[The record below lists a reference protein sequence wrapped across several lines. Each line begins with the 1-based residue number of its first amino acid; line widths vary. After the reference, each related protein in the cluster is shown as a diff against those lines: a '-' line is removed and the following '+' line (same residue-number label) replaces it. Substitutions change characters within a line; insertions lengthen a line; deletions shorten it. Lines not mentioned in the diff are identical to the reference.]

1 MDGDDKLLND
11 DEVVQHPD
19 FLQSI
24 HPLILPLP
32 TQCFSLPSIHC
43 IFYGPFIRS
52 FIVHLLEG
60 VPHWIFTFIIYLIL
74 CHISTECN
82 VFQDEDD
89 EDGDEGFGLD
99 TVTESMMIAKMQVR
113 SIKSCSLSYPYFLSV
128 FRIFNLNLRTLHM
141 YLLSMQLF
149 HLLHSWF

>member
-11 DEVVQHPD
+11 DEVVQQPA

-32 TQCFSLPSIHC
+32 TQCFFLPSIHC
-43 IFYGPFIRS
+43 IFHGPFIGS

-60 VPHWIFTFIIYLIL
+60 ISHWIFTFIIYLIL
-74 CHISTECN
+74 YHISTECN

-128 FRIFNLNLRTLHM
+128 FHIFNLNLHTLHM
-141 YLLSMQLF
+141 YLLSM
-149 HLLHSWF
+149 